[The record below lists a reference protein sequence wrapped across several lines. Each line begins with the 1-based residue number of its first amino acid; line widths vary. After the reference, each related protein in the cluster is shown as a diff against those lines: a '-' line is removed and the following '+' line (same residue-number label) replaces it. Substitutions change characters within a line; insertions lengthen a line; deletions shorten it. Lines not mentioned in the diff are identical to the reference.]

1 MYTIEQ
7 VAHEIEQL
15 KPDFADF
22 LSILINGNTFDT
34 KERILREPNLFVKL
48 LQTEIYI
55 MYNTTHCNKHYYS
68 AANLE
73 KILTDNLS
81 NHGVYQSGIYSIVSN
96 YIIKKSFDPNYHILA
111 HIKKPKHYIPKY
123 LWDKVRTVKHLTKSS
138 PKQLKPDAISLVAF
152 KTYLQSQKSLKSTQ
166 AEEYL
171 KQLRDPSFAHIRED
185 FMDVI
190 FSKCTKP
197 SIDLQKQFAGQI
209 WSTSLFVLPNQDST
223 TLCKYMALSRSS
235 IRNLANKLNVPVT
248 HSIYDTLD
256 SIYKPFITSIY
267 RKPDTDINE
276 ISYLFSALT
285 LFQISVLKEP
295 NPVYSYFIECLIKHL
310 QAHES
315 ATIVNELKQNF
326 LLFNQAVTQ
335 LQL

>member
-15 KPDFADF
+15 KPDFTEF
-22 LSILINGNTFDT
+22 LSILINGSIFDT

-48 LQTEIYI
+48 LKTEIYI
-55 MYNTTHCNKHYYS
+55 MYNTAHYNKHYYS
-68 AANLE
+68 ATDLE

-81 NHGVYQSGIYSIVSN
+81 NHGVYQSGAYSNVSY
-96 YIIKKSFDPNYHILA
+96 YIIKKSFNPSCHILA
-111 HIKKPKHYIPKY
+111 HIKEPKPYLPKY

-138 PKQLKPDAISLVAF
+138 LKQLKPNAMSLVAF

-197 SIDLQKQFAGQI
+197 SIDLQKQLVGQI
-209 WSTSLFVLPNQDST
+209 WSTPLFVLPNQDST
-223 TLCKYMALSRSS
+223 TLCKYMTLSRHS
-235 IRNLANKLNVPVT
+235 IKNLANKLNVPITTSV
-248 HSIYDTLD
+248 YDTLD
-256 SIYKPFITSIY
+256 SAYKPFITNIY
-267 RKPDTDINE
+267 RTPDTDINE

-295 NPVYSYFIECLIKHL
+295 NPVYSYFIECLTKHL
-310 QAHES
+310 QAPES
-315 ATIVNELKQNF
+315 AHTVKELKQNF
-326 LLFNQAVTQ
+326 SLFNQAVTQ

>member
-7 VAHEIEQL
+7 IAHEIEQL
-15 KPDFADF
+15 KPDFTEF
-22 LSILINGNTFDT
+22 LSILINGSTFDT

-55 MYNTTHCNKHYYS
+55 MYNITHNNKHYYS
-68 AANLE
+68 VTDLE

-81 NHGVYQSGIYSIVSN
+81 NHGVYQSGNDSNVSY
-96 YIIKKSFDPNYHILA
+96 YIIKKSFDPSCHILA
-111 HIKKPKHYIPKY
+111 HIKEPKPYLPKY
-123 LWDKVRTVKHLTKSS
+123 LWDKVRTVKHLAKSS
-138 PKQLKPDAISLVAF
+138 PKQLKPDAMSLVAF

-171 KQLRDPSFAHIRED
+171 KQLRDLSFEHIRED
-185 FMDVI
+185 FMNVI

-197 SIDLQKQFAGQI
+197 SIDLQKQLAEQI
-209 WSTSLFVLPNQDST
+209 WSTSLFALPNQDST

-235 IRNLANKLNVPVT
+235 IKNLANKLNVPITTSV
-248 HSIYDTLD
+248 YDTLD

-267 RKPDTDINE
+267 RKPDTDTHE

-295 NPVYSYFIECLIKHL
+295 NPVYSYFIECLTKHL
-310 QAHES
+310 QAPES
-315 ATIVNELKQNF
+315 AAIVNELKQNF
-326 LLFNQAVTQ
+326 SLFNQAVAQ